1 MTSTIIRE
9 HRGAVKPDPRAI
21 AAYLRTET
29 GLAWRMTRYYRRCRD
44 AAMRS
49 FRAARAFSSCCI
61 FNSVGKTKIHHLSCC
76 LNCFPCNSFSR
87 SLGVSLKL

>member
-44 AAMRS
+44 AAMRAGDLEAANRYEKWRLVDRELFLQ
-49 FRAARAFSSCCI
+49 FRRIVRLARMEA
-61 FNSVGKTKIHHLSCC
+61 K
-76 LNCFPCNSFSR
+76 R
-87 SLGVSLKL
+87 